1 MMKSFEFPL
10 PENFIQTYHIQA
22 TEKKNSQANNLAY
35 DT

>member
-22 TEKKNSQANNLAY
+22 TEKKIHKQII
-35 DT
+35 